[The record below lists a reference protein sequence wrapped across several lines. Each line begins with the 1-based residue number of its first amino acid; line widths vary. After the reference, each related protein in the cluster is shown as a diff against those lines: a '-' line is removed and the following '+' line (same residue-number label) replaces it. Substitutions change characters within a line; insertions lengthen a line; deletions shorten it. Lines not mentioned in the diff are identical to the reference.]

1 MNMLNNILNLNSGQR
16 HWIGLI
22 ALFIGFFIV
31 LLSTQLYINLGHIL
45 SPAQQEESQYDYLVI
60 NKKITNS
67 MMGNNA
73 ASYFTT
79 DELSEIAKAP
89 TVEDMTSI
97 VPNQFPIAASTG
109 GELQFYTQL
118 FFESIPKA
126 YLDIKPSSWT
136 WQEGQQQ
143 LPVILSADFLNL
155 YNFGFALSQNLPQLS
170 EETIQAL
177 SFELTIGEGANAETY
192 QAEVAGFSHRYSS
205 VLVPESFMHYA
216 NSKFG
221 NNTHPSS
228 TRVVIKTKEP
238 SNTKLVN
245 FLREHD
251 YSTQEEKLKMS
262 KVKSIL
268 NWIFAAIG
276 IIGLF
281 ILILSFMMLRLFL
294 ELNITRSGER
304 LKLLS
309 ILGFK
314 PRELHRV
321 FTVKTTRLL
330 MVIMALC
337 LFIIS
342 AIQFALKYKLEPLH
356 YTLSPILHWSV
367 WMVAILLPVGVYYML
382 HKRVI
387 QLIKQYY

>member
-1 MNMLNNILNLNSGQR
+1 MNMLNKILNLTSKQQ
-16 HWIGLI
+16 HWLGLI

-31 LLSTQLYINLGHIL
+31 LLSAQLYINLGHIL
-45 SPAQQEESQYDYLVI
+45 SPAQQEDSQYDYLVI

-79 DELSEIAKAP
+79 EELSELKQAP
-89 TVEDMTSI
+89 TVEDMTLI

-118 FFESIPKA
+118 FFESIPQP
-126 YLDIKPSSWT
+126 YLDIKPTTWT
-136 WQEGQQQ
+136 WQKGQQKV
-143 LPVILSADFLNL
+143 PIILSADFLNL

-177 SFELTIGEGANAETY
+177 SFELTIGEGSTAETY
-192 QAEVAGFSHRYSS
+192 TAEVAGFSHRYSS

-216 NSKFG
+216 NLKFG
-221 NNTHPSS
+221 HHTQPSS

-238 SNTKLVN
+238 SNPKLVE
-245 FLREHD
+245 FLREHE

-268 NWIFAAIG
+268 NWIFAGVG

-281 ILILSFMMLRLFL
+281 ILILSYMMLRLFL

-314 PRELHRV
+314 PRELHRT

-330 MVIMALC
+330 LAIMALC
-337 LFIIS
+337 VFIIS
-342 AIQFALKYKLEPLH
+342 VIQFVLKQKLEAVH
-356 YTLSPILHWSV
+356 YTLSPLPHWSV
-367 WMVAILLPVGVYYML
+367 WIAATLLPIGVYYML
-382 HKRVI
+382 HHRVK